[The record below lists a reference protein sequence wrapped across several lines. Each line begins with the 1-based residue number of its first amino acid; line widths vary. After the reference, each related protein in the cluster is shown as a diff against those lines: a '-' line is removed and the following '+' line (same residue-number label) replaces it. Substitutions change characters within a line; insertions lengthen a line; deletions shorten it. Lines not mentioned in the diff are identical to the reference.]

1 MRGPRKSRWP
11 TPAHATHAV
20 VRIGPVACNYPQI
33 RPSTSSVPQQHR
45 PLTVSGPQQIPLL
58 DIRPPAN
65 PPDLALR
72 RLANC
77 HATQPADRAAG
88 LAGGHAGRL
97 DPAASHR
104 PVPTA
109 RPGQLAGSTASTNFS
124 SVLWHPPAHTARGP
138 RDSTSRSGCGASRRT
153 CRPARPS
160 SLPSACA
167 DGTAGAAGW
176 EYREHQLQQR
186 AVAPTCTY
194 RERATRLN
202 QPIGLRG

>member
-45 PLTVSGPQQIPLL
+45 PLTVSGPQQL
-58 DIRPPAN
+58 RPTRFPS
-65 PPDLALR
+65 PSKS
-72 RLANC
+72 
-77 HATQPADRAAG
+77 T
-88 LAGGHAGRL
+88 
-97 DPAASHR
+97 R
-104 PVPTA
+104 PRSPS
-109 RPGQLAGSTASTNFS
+109 PSKL
-124 SVLWHPPAHTARGP
+124 P
-138 RDSTSRSGCGASRRT
+138 RDSTGRSGCGASRRT